1 MKDPFRIV
9 YWIDAHSGRHYKS
22 SLEEDGLF
30 KSTAEAGLLVAE
42 TLTGVAVL
50 SGAINSVTPVEVLV
64 VAMVD

>member
-1 MKDPFRIV
+1 LKNRN
-9 YWIDAHSGRHYKS
+9 HRECSKS
-22 SLEEDGLF
+22 ESVPLEEDGLF
-30 KSTAEAGLLVAE
+30 QSTAEAGLLVAE